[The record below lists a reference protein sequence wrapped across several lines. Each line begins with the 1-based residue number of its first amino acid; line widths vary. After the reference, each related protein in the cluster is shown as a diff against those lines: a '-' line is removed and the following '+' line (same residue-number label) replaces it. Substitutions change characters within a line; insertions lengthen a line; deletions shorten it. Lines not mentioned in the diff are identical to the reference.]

1 MQTPPKTIALVKL
14 QTPPKKR
21 SDEIEISTDQ
31 YKKKKKKKCRFFL
44 NTRYT
49 FNRMMGYCMIIRQYR
64 LESNTSFSNTYI
76 HTYIHKWYLKY
87 DMTQRECKTPFGF
100 RPNDPRTSV
109 SYKLF
114 FLCI

>member
-31 YKKKKKKKCRFFL
+31 CRFFL

-64 LESNTSFSNTYI
+64 LESNTSFLNTYI
-76 HTYIHKWYLKY
+76 HTYIHTYIN
-87 DMTQRECKTPFGF
+87 G
-100 RPNDPRTSV
+100 
-109 SYKLF
+109 
-114 FLCI
+114 I